1 MILGKACLYVL
12 FIFCITNAY
21 GQAFYQSE
29 STIASLTMNL
39 NLQKN
44 SEYELEGFYT
54 PTNDYDYVTVVLF
67 VHGNYRIKGG
77 DLYLYDK
84 ITGCEVFRFKKY
96 SDNSYTCIKGF
107 PGLINFHF
115 IKETFNAPLTNVN
128 AAQNTTKEY
137 DKLREDISSMP
148 VCDSNKSGVYECET
162 WGYMSTAVQITYY
175 IDIDSKAKT
184 YTIRLKNSVLSTGSA
199 KRQGDYLINN
209 SVLSTGSIKQQGDYL
224 TMTDK
229 DTRCNYYC
237 KFENGTM
244 RSIYIPLL
252 YNEGVFKKK

>member
-1 MILGKACLYVL
+1 MKHFICLWA
-12 FIFCITNAY
+12 IFSFFKVY
-21 GQAFYQSE
+21 GQNSFYQSE

-54 PTNDYDYVTVVLF
+54 PRNDYDYVTVIVF

-84 ITGCEVFRFKKY
+84 ITGCEVFRFKKED
-96 SDNSYTCIKGF
+96 SGSYTCIKGF
-107 PGLINFHF
+107 PGLVGYRF
-115 IKETFNAPLTNVN
+115 IKETFNAPLTGTF
-128 AAQNTTKEY
+128 AERNTTKEY
-137 DKLREDISSMP
+137 DKLKENISGLP
-148 VCDSNKSGVYECET
+148 VSDSNISGTYECEK

-199 KRQGDYLINN
+199 KQQGDYLINN

-229 DTRCNYYC
+229 DTMCNYYC
-237 KFENGTM
+237 KFENGEM

-252 YNEGVFKKK
+252 YNEGVFNKN

>member
-54 PTNDYDYVTVVLF
+54 PTNDYDYVTVIVF

-84 ITGCEVFRFKKY
+84 ITGCEVFRFKKECN
-96 SDNSYTCIKGF
+96 DSYTCIKGF
-107 PGLINFHF
+107 PGLIGFHF
-115 IKETFNAPLTNVN
+115 VKIPSNGEMRNTFAEQNAG
-128 AAQNTTKEY
+128 KGY
-137 DKLREDISSMP
+137 DELMAHISEMSM
-148 VCDSNKSGVYECET
+148 DSLNISGVYQCET

-184 YTIRLKNSVLSTGSA
+184 YAIRLKNSVLSTGSA
-199 KRQGDYLINN
+199 KQQGDYLINN
-209 SVLSTGSIKQQGDYL
+209 SVLSTGSIKQQGNYL

-237 KFENGTM
+237 KFENGEIK
-244 RSIYIPLL
+244 SIHIPLL
-252 YNEGVFKKK
+252 YSLGVFKKK